1 MNHQKKTLKM
11 KIRNK
16 YTKETFEVTREQYE
30 NILSREGNR
39 YDIID
44 SKDDPTPIKE
54 IPDDIENEV
63 KKKKNKNFE
72 I

>member
-1 MNHQKKTLKM
+1 M

-16 YTKETFEVTREQYE
+16 YTKEVFNVTREQYE

-44 SKDDPTPIKE
+44 SKDEPTTTKE

-63 KKKKNKNFE
+63 KKKKGKNFE

>member
-1 MNHQKKTLKM
+1 M

-16 YTKETFEVTREQYE
+16 YTKEVLDVTREQYDS
-30 NILSREGNR
+30 ILSREGNR

-44 SKDDPTPIKE
+44 SKDDPAPIKE
-54 IPDDIENEV
+54 VPDDIENEV
-63 KKKKNKNFE
+63 KKKKGKNFE